1 MSESAWKS
9 FALTGDGWLQRL
21 GADDTELDDANMAR
35 QTFPETYVANGYVD
49 VLSVEFIRRSRLLHG
64 DHVLPFFTPV
74 VTEVDT
80 EHEIVLLER
89 ELQDAPYMQDALFE

>member
-1 MSESAWKS
+1 
-9 FALTGDGWLQRL
+9 
-21 GADDTELDDANMAR
+21 
-35 QTFPETYVANGYVD
+35 
-49 VLSVEFIRRSRLLHG
+49 
-64 DHVLPFFTPV
+64 